1 MQIVLPTKTPSKPT
15 NSLSSSMQGI
25 DISRVYLDI
34 SDTFPVFRLWPER
47 GETWELSGQWLAME
61 AAQAVSAAPGCPS
74 GHQHRPM
81 VSSTGAGVSV
91 SVGPSQSAEL
101 PTIEQQQIQFT
112 VELRRAMSSTQH
124 MVSPHVTCGCDPTLC
139 WCDRLANDLSF
150 NERWICLDNAAIQMY
165 ACSERVCESSVTAE
179 CLLYPKIPNLCKP
192 KDFIAP
198 PPQCRRASNLILL
211 WGHVSQQPVLTLCM
225 F

>member
-1 MQIVLPTKTPSKPT
+1 MIRYHKSQINEHQLILILHSLCNVLPTKTPSKLT
-15 NSLSSSMQGI
+15 NSLSMQGI
-25 DISRVYLDI
+25 DISRLCLDI

-112 VELRRAMSSTQH
+112 VELRRAMSSTH
-124 MVSPHVTCGCDPTLC
+124 T
-139 WCDRLANDLSF
+139 WC
-150 NERWICLDNAAIQMY
+150 
-165 ACSERVCESSVTAE
+165 
-179 CLLYPKIPNLCKP
+179 
-192 KDFIAP
+192 P
-198 PPQCRRASNLILL
+198 PPCHMCVWSYTLML
-211 WGHVSQQPVLTLCM
+211 W
-225 F
+225 